1 MLTNLISFSI
11 LMGLL
16 FYPLLF
22 TAWKRKSKK
31 IRIPKNHNDTSD
43 AEYAINEN
51 GFLER
56 IHHDKLTKH
65 SD

>member
-1 MLTNLISFSI
+1 MLTNTISFSI

-16 FYPLLF
+16 LYPLILPV
-22 TAWKRKSKK
+22 WKKRSKK
-31 IRIPKNHNDTSD
+31 IRIPKNYNDTSE
-43 AEYAINEN
+43 AEYAINEH

-65 SD
+65 